1 MLPTPAAAPPP
12 APPGLRKGFSS
23 GTHRLVPPEE
33 TLRRMTPLMPLLGIT
48 RIADVTGLD
57 HVGVPVVMVTRPNAR
72 SLSVAQGKG
81 LTLAAAKASGLME
94 AIESHHAEHI
104 TLPLRLASYND
115 LCFAHRMIDVPA
127 LPRYARGSFHPSHR
141 TLWIEGTD
149 LFDGRPRMLPH
160 ALVHTDF
167 TLPLP
172 PGTGTFFMTS
182 SGLSSGNHV
191 IEAVCHGV
199 AELIE
204 RDAVT
209 LWRARGDAWR
219 RATRLDLDS
228 VDDPACRA
236 ILARYAAADVAVE
249 AWDITSDVGVAAF
262 HAVIVDRD
270 PDPGRAIGPMG
281 GMGCH
286 PSRGVALLRA
296 LTEAAQS
303 RLTMI
308 SGARDDLLVERL
320 DQDAYLTAHARF
332 HERRGAP
339 GPRRSFSAVPT
350 REHATFEE
358 DLGFM
363 LAGLRA
369 VGCTQAVVVN
379 LTKPELGVPVV
390 RVVIPGL
397 EVLDDLPG
405 YLPGKRARAARAE
418 APS

>member
-1 MLPTPAAAPPP
+1 MLSTPAAAPP
-12 APPGLRKGFSS
+12 PPGLRKGFSS

-33 TLRRMTPLMPLLGIT
+33 TLRRMAPLMPLMGIT

-57 HVGVPVVMVTRPNAR
+57 HIGVPVVMVTRPNAR

-81 LTLAAAKASGLME
+81 LNLAAAKASGLME
-94 AIESHHAEHI
+94 AIESYHAEHI
-104 TLPLRLASYND
+104 TLPLRLASYKE
-115 LCFAHRMIDVPA
+115 LCGSHRMIDVPA
-127 LPRYARGSFHPSHR
+127 LPRYARGSFHPDLR
-141 TLWIEGTD
+141 TLWITGVD
-149 LFDGRPRMLPH
+149 LFDGGPRILPH

-167 TLPLP
+167 TLPFP
-172 PGTGTFFMTS
+172 PGTGIFFMTS
-182 SGLSSGNHV
+182 SGLSSGNHP
-191 IEAVCHGV
+191 IEATCHGV

-209 LWRARGDAWR
+209 LWRARGEAR
-219 RATRLDLDS
+219 QRETRLDLDS
-228 VDDPACRA
+228 VDDPACREV
-236 ILARYAAADVAVE
+236 LARFAAADVSVE

-262 HAVIVDRD
+262 HAVILDRE
-270 PDPGRAIGPMG
+270 PNPGRAIGPMG

-286 PSRGVALLRA
+286 PSRAIALLRA

-308 SGARDDLLVERL
+308 SGARDDLLVQRL
-320 DQDAYLTAHARF
+320 DEQAYLRAHARF
-332 HERRGAP
+332 HERRAAD
-339 GPRRSFSAVPT
+339 GPRRSLTAVPT
-350 REHATFEE
+350 RENERFED

-363 LAGLRA
+363 LEGIRKAG
-369 VGCTQAVVVN
+369 CEQAVVVN

-405 YLPGKRARAARAE
+405 YVPGKRARAARAE
-418 APS
+418 VPS

>member
-1 MLPTPAAAPPP
+1 MIPAAAPRGSP
-12 APPGLRKGFSS
+12 ASGGVRKGFSS

-33 TLRRMTPLMPLLGIT
+33 TLARMTPLMLLLGIT

-57 HVGVPVVMVTRPNAR
+57 TIGIPVVMVTRPNAR

-94 AIESHHAEHI
+94 AIESYHAEHI
-104 TLPLRLASYND
+104 TLPLRLASYKE

-127 LPRYARGSFHPSHR
+127 LPRYAHGSFHPDLR
-141 TLWIEGTD
+141 TLWMEGID
-149 LFDGRPRMLPH
+149 LFDGGPRLVPH

-172 PGTGTFFMTS
+172 PGAGIFFMTS

-191 IEAVCHGV
+191 LEAICHGV

-209 LWRARGDAWR
+209 LWRARGDAWA
-219 RATRLDLDS
+219 RATRLDFDS

-236 ILARYAAADVAVE
+236 VLARFAAADVSVE

-262 HAVIVDRD
+262 HAVILDRD
-270 PDPGRAIGPMG
+270 RDLGRMLRPMG

-286 PSRGVALLRA
+286 PSRAVALLRA

-303 RLTMI
+303 RLTVI
-308 SGARDDLLVERL
+308 SGARDDLVIRRFTEPE
-320 DQDAYLTAHARF
+320 HARF
-332 HERRGAP
+332 HERRQAE
-339 GPRRSFSAVPT
+339 GPRRSFAAVPT
-350 REHATFEE
+350 REHDRFED
-358 DLGFM
+358 DLAFM
-363 LAGLRA
+363 LERLHA
-369 VGCTQAVVVN
+369 VGCEQAVVVN
-379 LTKPELGVPVV
+379 LTRPELGVPVV

-405 YLPGKRARAARAE
+405 YLPGKRAREARDKV
-418 APS
+418 PS